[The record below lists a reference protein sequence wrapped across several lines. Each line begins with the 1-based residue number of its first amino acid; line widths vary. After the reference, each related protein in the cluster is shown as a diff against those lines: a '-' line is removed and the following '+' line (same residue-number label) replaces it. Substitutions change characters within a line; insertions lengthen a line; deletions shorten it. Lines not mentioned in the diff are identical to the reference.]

1 MFHMGWFVS
10 HGYSL
15 QSWNGKFS
23 GEGAQEWMKP
33 DLYIDMCRS
42 LERACFDYVI
52 FEDSLMI
59 PDAYGG
65 TMETYLKY
73 GLDCPRNDPT
83 ALIGILGQAT
93 SRIGLIPTM
102 STSFYPPFMAARML
116 TTLDH
121 LTDGRVGGNLVT
133 SSSHRAAEN
142 FGYGRHF
149 DHDLRYEMA
158 DEWLEL
164 VGRLWESWEP
174 GAVVLD
180 RETGVFADH
189 TKVHTVDFE
198 GRFFRSR
205 GPLNTPPGP
214 QRRPVICQAGGSP
227 AGRDF
232 AAKNADTIICV
243 PLGVEDM
250 KSYRADISRR
260 MEAHGR
266 KPDDCK
272 VLYLVNPVLGTTDS
286 EAREVAARRRA
297 AAWEPAAVEMS
308 LAVMSYFSG
317 LDFSQFDLDQPMPDL
332 SGGVNGHQ
340 SSISRL
346 DKDGGQTKTL
356 RELAATHDFVDSVEL
371 VGTPDTV
378 AALMGEVME
387 EVGGDGFLLA
397 GSIDRRAVS
406 EIADG
411 LGPALKRRGL
421 IRSSYTYEHF
431 RDNLLEF

>member
-1 MFHMGWFVS
+1 MFHMGWFVG
-10 HGYSL
+10 HGFGL
-15 QSWNGKFS
+15 QSWRGSFS
-23 GEGAQEWMKP
+23 GEATNEWMKP
-33 DLYIDMCRS
+33 GLYIDMARA
-42 LERACFDYVI
+42 LERACFDYMI
-52 FEDSLMI
+52 FEDGLMI

-65 TMETYLKY
+65 SMETYLNY
-73 GLDCPRNDPT
+73 AMECPRNDPT

-93 SRIGLIPTM
+93 SRIGLIPTI

-121 LTDGRVGGNLVT
+121 ITDGRVGGNLVT
-133 SSSHRAAEN
+133 SSSHRAAQN
-142 FGYGRHF
+142 FGYEQHF
-149 DHDLRYEMA
+149 EHDLRYQMA
-158 DEWLEL
+158 DEWLDL

-189 TKVHTVDFE
+189 TKVHTIDFE

-227 AGRDF
+227 AGREF

-243 PLGVEDM
+243 PLGLEQM
-250 KSYRADISRR
+250 KSYREDIVKR
-260 MEAHGR
+260 MVACGR

-272 VLYLVNPVLGTTDS
+272 VLYLVNPVFGETDE
-286 EAREVAARRRA
+286 EAHEKMARRKA
-297 AAWEPAAVEMS
+297 AASEPPAIQMA

-317 LDFSQFDLDQPMPDL
+317 IDFSQFDLDQPMPDVT
-332 SGGVNGHQ
+332 GRVNGHQ
-340 SSISRL
+340 SSMARYAR
-346 DKDGGQTKTL
+346 DANGAKTL
-356 RELAATHDFVDSVEL
+356 REMAATHDVVESIEL

-378 AALMGEVME
+378 AALMGEIMD

-397 GSIDRRAVS
+397 GAIDRRAVS
-406 EIADG
+406 EVADG
-411 LGPALKRRGL
+411 LAPALRRRGL